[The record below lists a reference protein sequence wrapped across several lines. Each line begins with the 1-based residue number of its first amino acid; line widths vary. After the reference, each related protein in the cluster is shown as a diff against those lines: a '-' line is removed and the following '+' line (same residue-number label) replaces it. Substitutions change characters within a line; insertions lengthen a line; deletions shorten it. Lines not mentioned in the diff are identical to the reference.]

1 MTTTIP
7 PTTFT
12 GEYSDI
18 NVVVDTR
25 LNALRAL
32 LHHD

>member
-1 MTTTIP
+1 MTPRIP
-7 PTTFT
+7 PNTST